1 MSWWKRRK
9 KKVMVIGLD
18 SAPPQLVFERWR
30 DRLPNIRSLVGSG
43 ASGSLRSCDPPI
55 TVPAW
60 SSMMSSK
67 NPGRLGVYGFRN
79 RADYSY
85 DKLSIA
91 TSASIREDRVWDILS
106 RAGKRNILIGVPQT
120 YPPKPINGT
129 MVTCFLTPDTTC
141 QYTHPPDFRKEVER
155 VVGNYV
161 LDVKNFRS
169 ENKDSTL
176 EQIHD
181 MTRKRFRLAKHQL
194 AKGDWDFFMMVEMGV
209 DRIQHAF
216 WKYMDP
222 THRKYVKG
230 NPYEN
235 AILEYYESVDREI
248 GEILNFADRD
258 TTVFVVSDHGAKK
271 MEGGLCINE
280 WLIREGYLTLSERPA
295 EPTPISKARVDW
307 SGTRAWGEGGYYSRI
322 FFNVRGREPN
332 GVIEPA
338 DYEAFRDELTKK
350 IEAITDDQQKP
361 MGNLVYRPEQL
372 YPVTR
377 GIAPDLIVYFGG
389 LSWRSV
395 GSVGLGT
402 IHTFEND
409 TGPDDANHAEH
420 GIFVMSAPDRKGSPV
435 RLEGLQ
441 LMDMAP
447 TILRVMDLPVPPDME
462 GRVVSVAR

>member
-1 MSWWKRRK
+1 MTWWKRK
-9 KKVMVIGLD
+9 KKRVMVIGLD
-18 SAPPQLVFERWR
+18 SAPPELVFERWL
-30 DRLPNIRSLVGSG
+30 DRLPNIRSLVQHGSFG
-43 ASGSLRSCDPPI
+43 PMRSCDPPI

-67 NPGRLGVYGFRN
+67 NPGRLGIYGFRN

-91 TSASIREDRVWDILS
+91 TSAAIREDRVWDILS

-129 MVTCFLTPDTTC
+129 MVTCFLTPDTTS
-141 QYTHPPDFRKEVER
+141 QYTHPPEFKKEVER
-155 VVGNYV
+155 VVGDYI
-161 LDVKNFRS
+161 LDVKDFRS
-169 ENKDSTL
+169 ENKDNTL

-181 MTRKRFRLAKHQL
+181 MTRKRFKLARHQL

-235 AILEYYESVDREI
+235 AILEYYESVDRGI
-248 GEILNFADRD
+248 GELLSFADAD

-280 WLIREGYLTLSERPA
+280 WLMREGFLTLSEQPT
-295 EPTPISKARVDW
+295 EPTPISKAKIDW
-307 SGTRAWGEGGYYSRI
+307 NGTRAWGEGGYYSRI
-322 FFNVRGREPN
+322 FLNVRGREPS

-338 DYEAFRDELTKK
+338 EYETFRDELIKK
-350 IEAITDDQQKP
+350 IQDIPDDRGNP

-402 IHTFEND
+402 LHTFEND

-420 GIFVMSAPDRKGSPV
+420 GIFVMGSPGRTAPPT

-441 LMDMAP
+441 LMDMVP
-447 TILRVMDLPVPPDME
+447 TILRIMGLPVPADME
-462 GRVVSVAR
+462 GRLISTIR